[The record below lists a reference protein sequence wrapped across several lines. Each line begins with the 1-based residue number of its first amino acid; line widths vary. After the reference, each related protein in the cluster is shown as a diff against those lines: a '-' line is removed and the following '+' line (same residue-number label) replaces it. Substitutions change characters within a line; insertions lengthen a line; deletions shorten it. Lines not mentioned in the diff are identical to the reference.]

1 METTKRILIVEDDD
15 IDAEHLI
22 RAFNVVKRQ
31 AGHNFELH
39 RENNLAR
46 GVAALESTSY
56 DLVFLDLGLPDAAS
70 NNSLPQ
76 IKSLFPNIPIVVLT
90 GLNDEDM
97 ALQSLRDGAQDY
109 LVKGQSSPQELL
121 RCSVYAMERHR
132 LKRELEKTASELS
145 QKTAILQSII
155 NNMGDGVIVTDRK
168 GEMTLFNPA
177 AVNMLDVSW
186 MESSPSD
193 WPLAYGAFEP
203 AGMQKLQPGELP
215 ISAVLRGENV
225 DDVEMLVRTE
235 AYPDGRY
242 VSVTARSIKDEKAAI
257 GGCVAVLHDI
267 TKRRKL
273 DQLKDEFV
281 SVVSH
286 ELRTPLTSI
295 SGSLGLLLGGIA
307 GDLPEEVREMI
318 GIARRNSD
326 RLVRLINDLLDI
338 QKLEAGKMTLNRQPV
353 NLQEMLLRSLEANE
367 GYATKYHVQYA
378 FENDVDPEMVAVV
391 DEDRILQVMAN
402 LLSNAAKYSP
412 EHGTITVKVGTTEKN
427 ELLISVRDEGEGIPE
442 EFQPSIFGKF
452 AQADAST
459 TRQKEGTGLGL
470 SICKAIVDLHGGD
483 IYFESEAGQGTTF
496 FFTLPAS

>member
-1 METTKRILIVEDDD
+1 
-15 IDAEHLI
+15 
-22 RAFNVVKRQ
+22 
-31 AGHNFELH
+31 
-39 RENNLAR
+39 
-46 GVAALESTSY
+46 
-56 DLVFLDLGLPDAAS
+56 
-70 NNSLPQ
+70 
-76 IKSLFPNIPIVVLT
+76 
-90 GLNDEDM
+90 
-97 ALQSLRDGAQDY
+97 
-109 LVKGQSSPQELL
+109 
-121 RCSVYAMERHR
+121 
-132 LKRELEKTASELS
+132 
-145 QKTAILQSII
+145 
-155 NNMGDGVIVTDRK
+155 
-168 GEMTLFNPA
+168 
-177 AVNMLDVSW
+177 MLDVSW

-307 GDLPEEVREMI
+307 GKLSEEVREMI
-318 GIARRNSD
+318 DIARRNSD

-367 GYATKYHVQYA
+367 GYATKYRVQYA
-378 FENDVDPEMVAVV
+378 FENSADSERVVVV
-391 DEDRILQVMAN
+391 DEDRILQVMTN

-412 EHGTITVKVGTTEKN
+412 EHGTITVKVDTAETD
-427 ELLISVRDEGEGIPE
+427 ELVISIRDEGEGIPE

-496 FFTLPAS
+496 FFTLPAG